1 MASTEVQRQDLQQAP
16 ERRVIRPVGDIRE
29 DQDAVVLRLEMPG
42 VSKDG
47 IDVNVNG
54 DVLSIYGRRESYADD
69 VSYLVRERH
78 DADYRAT
85 YTLDERVNR
94 SKVDARMENGILT
107 VTLHLKEEVKPRKI
121 DVKVE

>member
-1 MASTEVQRQDLQQAP
+1 MASTAVQKQDMQQAP
-16 ERRVIRPVGDIRE
+16 ERRAIRPIGNICE
-29 DQDAVVLRLEMPG
+29 EQDAVVLRLEMPG

-54 DVLSIYGRRESYADD
+54 DTLSIYGRRRTYADD
-69 VSYLVRERH
+69 VAYIVRERH
-78 DADYRAT
+78 DADFRAT

-94 SKVDARMENGILT
+94 EKVDAKMENGILT
-107 VTLHLKEEVKPRKI
+107 VRLHLKEEVKPRKI